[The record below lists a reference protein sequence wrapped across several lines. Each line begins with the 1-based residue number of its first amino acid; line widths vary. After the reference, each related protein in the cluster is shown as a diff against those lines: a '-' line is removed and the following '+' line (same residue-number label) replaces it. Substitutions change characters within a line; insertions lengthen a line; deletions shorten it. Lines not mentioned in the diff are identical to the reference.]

1 MEKILLFNEQA
12 TTASIGDT
20 AHDVAGYPVSKFRGF
35 TNLGTT
41 DTELEMVFDSME
53 DANDLVLY
61 DNVKLT
67 ITANKHLSVMAD
79 IWRAIYSSGPQYTD
93 GVITIFDAEDTTTKV
108 ANDIS
113 GITVTVASNA

>member
-12 TTASIGDT
+12 TTASIGDA

-67 ITANKHLSVMAD
+67 ITANKHLSVMSD
-79 IWRAIYSSGPQYTD
+79 IWRAIYSSGPGYTD
-93 GVITIFDAEDTTTKV
+93 GVITIFDAETSKSVSSDVTGV
-108 ANDIS
+108 
-113 GITVTVASNA
+113 TVTVATNA

>member
-1 MEKILLFNEQA
+1 MEKILLFNEQG
-12 TTASIGDT
+12 TTASIGDA

-79 IWRAIYSSGPQYTD
+79 IWRAIHGGPHSD

-108 ANDIS
+108 SSDIT
-113 GITVTVASNA
+113 GITITVATNA